1 MKVNV
6 YNQKGEK
13 AGQVE
18 LAEEIFGVKLSKD
31 LLHQVVVSQM
41 ANRRQGTAHTKD
53 RSEVRG
59 GGKKPW
65 RQKGTGRAR
74 HGSRRS
80 PIWVGG
86 GVTFGPRNEKDYK
99 KIIPVKMKKKAL
111 FMALSDRVKSD
122 NLIVLDKLAIEKP
135 KTKDIFAL
143 LQKLPCKDA
152 KTLLVFPKYEQNLV
166 LSARNLDGVATME
179 ARELN
184 ALDVLSYK
192 WLIMSKEGIEVIE
205 KNLQAKPL
213 RIGNDKI
220 KMSRGSQVRIKA
232 KK

>member
-1 MKVNV
+1 MEINI
-6 YNQKGEK
+6 YNQEGEVM
-13 AGQVE
+13 GRTQ
-18 LAEEIFGVKLSKD
+18 LSEEIFNIKLSKD

-99 KIIPVKMKKKAL
+99 KVIPVKMKKKAL
-111 FMALSDRVKSD
+111 FMALSDRAQSN

-143 LQKLPCKDA
+143 LQKLPCSDA

-166 LSARNLDGVATME
+166 LSARNLADVATME

-192 WLIMSKEGIEVIE
+192 WLIMSKEGIEVLE
-205 KNLQAKPL
+205 KNLKAKPL